1 MKLTECRNVK
11 MTRTEEGALPRAVQ
25 FASDRGLHG
34 KSYLWRGP
42 DCGTLY
48 LIDETA
54 DKVTQIRVGDGKEP
68 PRIEFV
74 NGEPVP
80 PQAPAITKPRRTN
93 LPGQRKIKVRPYSDS
108 NRPHLR
114 FVVNYREA
122 GNRKRSFFETKE
134 AAKSF
139 AAFKNAELKRN
150 GVEHAEFPT
159 ALRVMAQN
167 AAERLKP
174 FGKTITEAVDH
185 YVAYL
190 KASEKSCT
198 AVQLVKEL
206 VAAKEKDGASV
217 RHVGDLRV
225 RLDKFA
231 QKFNGQTV
239 ATITSAE
246 IDDWLR
252 SLPVSAVTHNNFR
265 RLVVLM
271 FNFAIGRGY
280 ASSNP
285 AEKTAKAREPKSK
298 PGILTVQQASALL
311 ENAAPDILPYIAI
324 GLFAGLRRAEI
335 ERLDW
340 SEIDF
345 ESGQIEVTAEK
356 SKSKIANR
364 FITIQPNL
372 REWLLPF
379 RKLRG
384 NVTPQDRF
392 EFRHL
397 FEQARKDSGIKE
409 WPDNALR
416 HSFASYHVAHFK
428 DAKGL
433 ALEMGHTDSGML
445 FNHYR
450 ALVRPKEAE
459 RYWNIK
465 PEANQ
470 GIEYVLRHGTVTKI
484 VPLVAR

>member
-1 MKLTECRNVK
+1 VRTRFIVK
-11 MTRTEEGALPRAVQ
+11 ENKW
-25 FASDRGLHG
+25 ASR
-34 KSYLWRGP
+34 KWF
-42 DCGTLY
+42 
-48 LIDETA
+48 
-54 DKVTQIRVGDGKEP
+54 VDGRE
-68 PRIEFV
+68 
-74 NGEPVP
+74 NG
-80 PQAPAITKPRRTN
+80 
-93 LPGQRKIKVRPYSDS
+93 
-108 NRPHLR
+108 
-114 FVVNYREA
+114 
-122 GNRKRSFFETKE
+122 KRSRKFFKAKAE
-134 AAKSF
+134 AKTYADL
-139 AAFKNAELKRN
+139 KNNELLKH
-150 GVEHAEFPT
+150 GIAHAEFDSR
-159 ALRVMAQN
+159 LRDMAQDC
-167 AAERLKP
+167 ADALGV
-174 FGKTITEAVDH
+174 FGKTIKDATDFFIAH
-185 YVAYL
+185 L

-198 AVQLVKEL
+198 AAELVKEL

-231 QKFNGQTV
+231 EKFDGKMV
-239 ATITSAE
+239 ATITSGE

-252 SLPVSAVTHNNFR
+252 SLNVSPVTRNNFR

-280 ASSNP
+280 ATSNP

-298 PGILTVQQASALL
+298 PGILSVEQANALL
-311 ENAAPDILPYIAI
+311 ENAAPEILPYMAI

-340 SEIDF
+340 SEVDF
-345 ESGQIEVTAEK
+345 DSGQIEVTAEK
-356 SKSKIANR
+356 SKSKVANR

-372 REWLLPF
+372 REWLLPL

-392 EFRHL
+392 EFRRL
-397 FEQARKDSGIKE
+397 FEQVRKDADIAD
-409 WPDNALR
+409 WPENALR

-428 DAKGL
+428 DAKAL

-465 PEANQ
+465 PEASAK
-470 GIEYVLRHGTVTKI
+470 V
-484 VPLVAR
+484 VPLVGP